1 MHLNLEYSSCTFY
14 LLLQQIFFLLRTVK
28 HEIATTENEIIQ
40 KILIKRAYI

>member
-1 MHLNLEYSSCTFY
+1 LYFLFTFATDF
-14 LLLQQIFFLLRTVK
+14 FFLLRTVK